1 MVTKLYTIQ
10 LPAAETNFVP
20 DTCAST
26 SQSKTPHTFGN
37 VQVPR
42 AGSLHRDIFGVSCW
56 GLGPDDYE
64 LVTHFSTFRPVP
76 CSVRFHINSVKR
88 ERESRNSR
96 GKAPSLQICAPSID
110 CPRFVIPPL
119 GVRWSHPHTRTQVHH
134 RLLVSFSVVCWFLV
148 SSVVVRDLD
157 AFLIVLWWYHKYS
170 SRPRV
175 Q

>member
-10 LPAAETNFVP
+10 LSAAEMNFVP

-37 VQVPR
+37 VQVLR

-76 CSVRFHINSVKR
+76 CSVRLDINSVKR
-88 ERESRNSR
+88 EREREQKFQRR
-96 GKAPSLQICAPSID
+96 GTLPVDLRSLD
-110 CPRFVIPPL
+110 
-119 GVRWSHPHTRTQVHH
+119 
-134 RLLVSFSVVCWFLV
+134 RL
-148 SSVVVRDLD
+148 
-157 AFLIVLWWYHKYS
+157 
-170 SRPRV
+170 P
-175 Q
+175 

>member
-88 ERESRNSR
+88 EREREQKFQRR
-96 GKAPSLQICAPSID
+96 GTLPVDLRSLD
-110 CPRFVIPPL
+110 
-119 GVRWSHPHTRTQVHH
+119 
-134 RLLVSFSVVCWFLV
+134 RL
-148 SSVVVRDLD
+148 
-157 AFLIVLWWYHKYS
+157 
-170 SRPRV
+170 P
-175 Q
+175 

>member
-10 LPAAETNFVP
+10 LPAAEMNFVP

-88 ERESRNSR
+88 ERERTEIPEARHSPCRFALPRSIALGLSSHR
-96 GKAPSLQICAPSID
+96 WACGDLTHTHVRRFITVFLFPSLSCVG
-110 CPRFVIPPL
+110 F
-119 GVRWSHPHTRTQVHH
+119 
-134 RLLVSFSVVCWFLV
+134 WFLA
-148 SSVVVRDLD
+148 SS
-157 AFLIVLWWYHKYS
+157 FEI
-170 SRPRV
+170 
-175 Q
+175 